1 MNFNTNFSE
10 SDYSEGRKMR
20 SFLFRAESY
29 LDGENTI
36 NEYGVLMA
44 YSYSDAAAQLEKFY
58 GEELLCLELDMLEE
72 GPFYFNKELYD
83 RFKKEVN
90 PTT

>member
-1 MNFNTNFSE
+1 MNFNPNFSD
-10 SDYSEGRKMR
+10 SDYGERKMH
-20 SFLFRAESY
+20 SFLFRVEIY
-29 LDGENTI
+29 LDDENTI

-44 YSYSDAAAQLEKFY
+44 YSYSDAAAQLEKIY

-72 GPFYFNKELYD
+72 GPFYFNKELYAL
-83 RFKKEVN
+83 FKKEAN